1 MPLFPTRH
9 ITAGTSQG
17 QTYNQNQNTA
27 MAGLPPAQQAQQQQ
41 QQQGQQQDE
50 LTMTVFGAV
59 EGLSQSRKA
68 GFLLETSLALIE
80 NGRYVLIHPASSP
93 SPLQPCSYD
102 APKNDGGI
110 GGGKAA

>member
-41 QQQGQQQDE
+41 QGQQQDE

-68 GFLLETSLALIE
+68 GFLLETSFALI
-80 NGRYVLIHPASSP
+80 
-93 SPLQPCSYD
+93 
-102 APKNDGGI
+102 
-110 GGGKAA
+110 

>member
-27 MAGLPPAQQAQQQQ
+27 MAGLPPAQQAQQ

-80 NGRYVLIHPASSP
+80 NGRYVLVHLAPP
-93 SPLQPCSYD
+93 PCPLQPCSYD
-102 APKNDGGI
+102 APKSSGGG